1 LKEVYDEVF
10 CVLSADFCECDD
22 QLHIWAG
29 SAAEAIEHIEKNG
42 VGYHNGPVFAHRIV
56 AVEKDC
62 EMEGEAKENSL
73 AA

>member
-1 LKEVYDEVF
+1 MTKFSVYYLPTSVS
-10 CVLSADFCECDD
+10 VMTNI
-22 QLHIWAG
+22 HIWAG